1 VTDSAPSPVAAG
13 GGVFI
18 AHVGLNRLFDQL
30 WFVVV
35 WSADQ
40 RPLKSVE
47 SSENEEPCLLCGE
60 QGSRKP
66 LIYGI
71 VNYLFASL
79 VRSLF
84 AFSSL
89 VTLTK
94 GGQLPAKLGQ
104 MPERRIIPAQRNQ
117 AVACEACGYVLMD
130 FIGDESNPQYVG
142 KFLIV
147 NHKIEKS
154 FRFVHKN

>member
-1 VTDSAPSPVAAG
+1 
-13 GGVFI
+13 
-18 AHVGLNRLFDQL
+18 
-30 WFVVV
+30 VV

-84 AFSSL
+84 AFSSPMPL
-89 VTLTK
+89 SWLITFAK
-94 GGQLPAKLGQ
+94 GGQLPVKLGQ
-104 MPERRIIPAQRNQ
+104 LPERRIIPAQRNQ

-130 FIGDESNPQYVG
+130 FIGDEGNT
-142 KFLIV
+142 
-147 NHKIEKS
+147 
-154 FRFVHKN
+154 